1 MIILAKKNEEIKI
14 KYMVENNIFHTVI
27 NGDSIEYMKGIKSNS
42 IDLIFADPPYNL
54 QLKKDLYRP
63 NNTIVKGVDN
73 SWDKFDSF
81 TAYDS
86 FSQEWLQESRRILKE
101 DGSIFVMGSYH
112 NIFRIGKILQDLHFW
127 IINDIIWY
135 KVNSMPN
142 FKGVRLTNSHETI
155 IWASKSKDSKYTINY
170 KHLKILNDDVQMK
183 SIWRLPICSGNER
196 LKNDDS

>member
-1 MIILAKKNEEIKI
+1 
-14 KYMVENNIFHTVI
+14 
-27 NGDSIEYMKGIKSNS
+27 MKGIKSNS

-112 NIFRIGKILQDLHFW
+112 NIFRITA
-127 IINDIIWY
+127 II
-135 KVNSMPN
+135 VN
-142 FKGVRLTNSHETI
+142 
-155 IWASKSKDSKYTINY
+155 
-170 KHLKILNDDVQMK
+170 
-183 SIWRLPICSGNER
+183 
-196 LKNDDS
+196 